1 MAAAISA
8 VRDAFIAIERGEI
21 EQPQRLVARDGAL
34 VLMTAGDVSGGGDV
48 VKILSVTPENRTR
61 QIPTVQGLVLWFDT
75 KTGRPSLVIE
85 GSALTSLRT
94 GAATGVATDL
104 LAHPA
109 ASSLAVIGTGAQAM
123 DQIRAVATVR
133 RITEVRVA
141 SRQFAHARDFVMLH
155 SSEIPE
161 ATWKAFRLPT
171 EAVAD
176 SDIICCATTAVAPLF
191 SVHDCGPEVHINAI
205 GSYRANM
212 CELNGDLLR
221 SASILAV
228 DLRSAALE
236 EAGDIIQALDAGA
249 ISGDS
254 LVELGHLLVAKNV
267 KRYGRTVFK
276 SVGIAAQ
283 DWAIA
288 NLAAA
293 NASHSTDLPRLD
305 LGL

>member
-1 MAAAISA
+1 
-8 VRDAFIAIERGEI
+8 
-21 EQPQRLVARDGAL
+21 
-34 VLMTAGDVSGGGDV
+34 
-48 VKILSVTPENRTR
+48 
-61 QIPTVQGLVLWFDT
+61 
-75 KTGRPSLVIE
+75 
-85 GSALTSLRT
+85 
-94 GAATGVATDL
+94 
-104 LAHPA
+104 
-109 ASSLAVIGTGAQAM
+109 
-123 DQIRAVATVR
+123 
-133 RITEVRVA
+133 
-141 SRQFAHARDFVMLH
+141 
-155 SSEIPE
+155 
-161 ATWKAFRLPT
+161 
-171 EAVAD
+171 
-176 SDIICCATTAVAPLF
+176 
-191 SVHDCGPEVHINAI
+191 
-205 GSYRANM
+205 M

-267 KRYGRTVFK
+267 RRHGRTVFK